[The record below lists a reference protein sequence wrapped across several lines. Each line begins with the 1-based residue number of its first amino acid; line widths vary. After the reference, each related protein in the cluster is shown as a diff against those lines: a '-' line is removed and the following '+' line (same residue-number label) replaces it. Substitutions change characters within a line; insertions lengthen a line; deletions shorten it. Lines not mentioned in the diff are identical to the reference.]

1 MPDPDMNGLA
11 PLIYVLGPGRQS
23 NDWYAKNMP
32 RSATSMQVYL
42 AVLDLSSIELRK
54 LKLEI
59 SSLLFDQQSM
69 KSDHDKQRWHEWAS
83 EFCDTRI
90 DMASLDGD
98 RRKWVIQAIMW
109 LKRTDNRCS
118 KRRKGVRNSAPLS
131 ASSEGE
137 GARPQV
143 MWVAA
148 TPNTSGDP
156 IENEKNLVVR
166 FLRTTNELEEALPWF
181 NVMDLKNSRK
191 SLGPAFVNSIGPTQQ
206 PDIHQG
212 LVLMQIVKH
221 LYDAEVSVHPWNGF
235 CKDFVGPEES
245 QTMKSMLLD
254 DEQNLRST
262 IIVLYCDA
270 AICVESGMDLLYVRL
285 ERLRSCYGARV
296 RAFPGQTEALRA
308 RAKIRDLQALD
319 ELALTY
325 GSWRPITC
333 YPVKKCTLEDA
344 ETTVHKRQESSGGE
358 CVQIKHRGDNGELTC
373 IQKDIPERTKRK
385 KHAEAM
391 EAKPLWFHQEFVS
404 TFANWG
410 EFRVFIVT
418 KQEPHSRR
426 GLGGKI
432 VAIAQ
437 TVNSTTDN
445 DAMHVEQATDATF
458 TRIDSGLCLEDLK
471 HFAMKTFNGLRGR
484 DDWKET
490 FESLE
495 VGVRLDVAISPN
507 LPRSFFVNEITRW
520 YSAAFFSDDIM
531 AEPKYTLCE
540 EFAKAFTTYLSKLSV
555 A

>member
-1 MPDPDMNGLA
+1 MSDLDMNGLA
-11 PLIYVLGPGRQS
+11 PSIYVLGPDHQG

-32 RSATSMQVYL
+32 RSTTSMQAYS
-42 AVLDLSSIELRK
+42 AVLNLSSVDFRK
-54 LKLEI
+54 LKREI
-59 SSLLFDQQSM
+59 TSLPFDQHSM
-69 KSDHDKQRWHEWAS
+69 KSDQDKQRWQEWAS
-83 EFCDTRI
+83 EFCDTRF
-90 DMASLDGD
+90 DVASLDGH
-98 RRKWVIQAIMW
+98 RKKWLIQAIVW

-118 KRRKGVRNSAPLS
+118 KRRKGVKNRAPLS
-131 ASSEGE
+131 APSEGD

-148 TPNTSGDP
+148 SPNTSGDP
-156 IENEKNLVVR
+156 IEKNLVVR
-166 FLRTTNELEEALPWF
+166 FLKTTNELEEALPWF
-181 NVMDLKNSRK
+181 NLPDLKISQK

-235 CKDFVGPEES
+235 REDFVGPEES

-262 IIVLYCDA
+262 IIVLSCDA
-270 AICVESGMDLLYVRL
+270 AICVESGMDLLYSRL

-296 RAFPGQTEALRA
+296 CAFPGQTEALRA

-319 ELALTY
+319 ELAHTY
-325 GSWRPITC
+325 ESWRPITC
-333 YPVKKCTLEDA
+333 YPVTKCSLEDA

-358 CVQIKHRGDNGELTC
+358 CVQIKHRGDNGKLTC
-373 IQKDIPERTKRK
+373 MKKDISERKKRK
-385 KHAEAM
+385 MHAEAT

-404 TFANWG
+404 TFADWG

-426 GLGGKI
+426 GLGGMI
-432 VAIAQ
+432 VAIAH
-437 TVNSTTDN
+437 TVNSTTD
-445 DAMHVEQATDATF
+445 DDTMHVEQVTNATF
-458 TRIDSGLCLEDLK
+458 TRIGSGLCLEDLK
-471 HFAMKTFNGLRGR
+471 HIAMRTFNGLRAR
-484 DDWKET
+484 DDWKQT